1 MTEKQLKYMNKI
13 KTISFFILVAGLILV
28 LVWSIMNKNASKPK
42 EEEIPA
48 KVLAINY
55 DKNGTKAKYD
65 FTCATQDCIL
75 SSQAGS
81 YALVKDNT
89 YKLINLSNGSNKELQ
104 LPAMAKNFMVAGDT
118 FYGLV
123 FTADQTNKASFYD
136 ATSGETMYASEL
148 NYEKMNENEVRD
160 VLNKMYPRKLFF
172 IIKEE
177 LGTVIN
183 TETKETIIDNV
194 KAVFYHENALY
205 AIDSKGLS
213 LFKEDNTVEEK
224 ITGVKEV
231 YNAMYKEN
239 ILILDTDNKIKTSTL
254 TGEKGDTILE
264 LGEGKVDSL
273 NISNGILR
281 ITVQDKD
288 YETNKKLVKYE
299 YDFEAKKLT
308 PIE

>member
-13 KTISFFILVAGLILV
+13 KAISFFILVAGLILV

-55 DKNGTKAKYD
+55 DKNGEKAKYD

-81 YALVKDNT
+81 YALVKDGS
-89 YKLINLSNGSNKELQ
+89 YKLVNLSNGSNKELQ
-104 LPAMAKNFMVAGDT
+104 LPTMAKNFMVAGDT

-136 ATSGETMYASEL
+136 ATTGETMYASEL
-148 NYEKMNENEVRD
+148 NYEKMNEQEVRD

-177 LGTVIN
+177 LGTVMN
-183 TETKETIIDNV
+183 TETKEAIIDNV

-213 LFKEDNTVEEK
+213 LFKEDNSLEEK

-231 YNAMYKEN
+231 YNAIYKEN

-264 LGEGKVDSL
+264 LGEGKVESL